1 MAFLFCRRDAMNFKD
16 WEIEAKRKCD
26 ILKVRIKEPQKD
38 IDDYTWHLMH
48 RLLRSYQKDYSI
60 LIHMNNS

>member
-1 MAFLFCRRDAMNFKD
+1 MNFKD

-26 ILKVRIKEPQKD
+26 ILKARIKEPQKD

-48 RLLRSYQKDYSI
+48 TLLRSYQKDYSI